1 MKIPKIPVM
10 LVSAIAMSFIAAA
23 QGFFQPPAG
32 GSGIDISGTWR
43 YGGHQDSAYGT
54 AAGALVDYGG
64 VPPDTGRRLF
74 ELAPPA
80 PPPPMRHRPCAR
92 VGITPPLF

>member
-10 LVSAIAMSFIAAA
+10 VVSAIAMSLIAAA
-23 QGFFQPPAG
+23 QGFFQPPTG
-32 GSGIDISGTWR
+32 SSGIDISGTWR

-64 VPPDTGRRLF
+64 IPLTPPFRL
-74 ELAPPA
+74 LPL
-80 PPPPMRHRPCAR
+80 PPPPSPHTLHHHPPPRP
-92 VGITPPLF
+92 VTPPPS